1 MRRKRRV
8 RQREEKEQKKKL
20 PTIPLR
26 LNILFF
32 VIFLCF
38 SVLILRLG
46 VLQIVHGDEYKAEA
60 EKTNNVTIEKS
71 MPRGEIYDSNY
82 NLLVG
87 NAGYNTITYTR
98 SQNTDSEEILKV
110 AQKLNTLIEV
120 TPDDNLTER
129 NLKDYWIVS
138 HEDESIS
145 RLSDKEKNMDGSDQ
159 YQAQLK
165 DVTDEDLASLTD
177 NDKKVATLYKKM
189 TNGYAMTEQTVKDEG
204 VTNEEIARVSEN
216 LDELPG
222 VDTTMNWD
230 RYYPYEDTLRSIL
243 GSVTTEQEG
252 LPADKADY
260 YLSQGYSRND
270 RVGKSYLEEQYESV
284 LQGKK
289 AEYESVLD
297 ADNNVIS
304 TVQKKAGSNGKD
316 LVLSID
322 VEFQKAVEE
331 ILQENIKKGKAYA
344 GSDLFDRAFV
354 VAMDPNNGQ
363 ILALAGQKLN
373 DDGEFED
380 YSLGTFTTA
389 YNMGSAVKGATELMG
404 MMSDT
409 ITTTSTFVDQPIY
422 LKGTPKKSSWFN
434 TDGYNDMTL
443 DPVGALERSSNSYMY
458 QLTMK
463 FAGTTYV
470 PYGPLDAPLSTF
482 DEMRKYYNMF
492 GLGVKTGIDLPGEQI
507 GYQGPDDT
515 IGKIL
520 DFAIGQYDSYTPIQL
535 AQYGATIANGG
546 KRIAPTLVKEIRN
559 PSSGGDQLGSVYKES
574 EPKVLNTLDATE
586 DEIKTVQEGFYEVV
600 NGANGTAKGYFDSDD
615 YVAAGKT
622 GTAQAFYD
630 GPKESS
636 NMAEVWNTTF
646 VGYAPADNPEIEIAV
661 VVPWLYRDGYS
672 DSKINLS
679 ISKQVFDKYFELKKQ
694 HENDQQDSE
703 NPTINNKD
711 LAAQEQQKA
720 IQSKANG
727 D

>member
-32 VIFLCF
+32 VIFICF

-98 SQNTDSEEILKV
+98 SQSTDSEEILKV
-110 AQKLNTLIEV
+110 AQKLNTLIDV
-120 TPDDNLTER
+120 TPDENLTER

-138 HEDESIS
+138 HEEESIS

-165 DVTDEDLASLTD
+165 DVTDADLATLTD

-354 VAMDPNNGQ
+354 VAMDPNTGQ

-404 MMSDT
+404 MMSGT

-434 TDGYNDMTL
+434 TDGYNNMTL

-470 PYGPLDAPLSTF
+470 PYGPLNAPLSTF
-482 DEMRKYYNMF
+482 EEMRKYYNMF

-520 DFAIGQYDSYTPIQL
+520 DFAIGQYDSYTPLQL

-574 EPKVLNTLDATE
+574 KPKVLNTLDATDE
-586 DEIKTVQEGFYEVV
+586 EIKTVQEGFYEVI

-646 VGYAPADNPEIEIAV
+646 VGYAPADDPEIEIAV

-694 HENDQQDSE
+694 RENEQQDTK

-720 IQSKANG
+720 IESKTSG